1 MKNNNKWLLGVACVS
16 AVAFYTCKPAQKY
29 ATQYPVERDAAGRIK
44 VDMHPDPT
52 PKSPEE
58 EMKHIYLPK
67 GYHLQLVASEPMVSQ
82 PVAIAWDGSGRMY
95 VAELNTYMLD
105 ADGTGENEPKCRIK
119 LLEDTN
125 GDGVMDKMTIYADNL
140 VMPRTL
146 QPLDNGRLLVNL
158 TWSNDVYCFQDTD
171 GDGVSD
177 KQTTVY
183 TSPTRTNNNNLEH
196 QKSGLIWNLDN
207 RMYVTYD
214 PVRFTLKGDK
224 VIGEE
229 IAEQVPPQWGLT
241 HDDYGR
247 LFFSNAGAEIPARDF
262 QQNIHYG
269 QLDSK
274 NQFEGDF
281 QEVWPIVTTPDVQGG
296 TIRLRLT
303 DSTLNHF
310 TACAGQSIYRGNML
324 PADTYGDLFIP
335 EPVGRVIRRAK
346 VTNKNGEVTL
356 RNAYDKQEFI
366 GSTDLNFRPVNTA
379 TGPDGSMYIVDMYHG
394 IIQESNWTRKT
405 SYLRGK
411 IEDKGL
417 QKNIGRGRIFRLV
430 HDDYKPDFKQKFN
443 LYKETSAQ
451 LVQHLTNISNGWWR
465 DEAQKLLV
473 IRNDKSV
480 VPALQKMAT
489 DPGANHLSRIH
500 ALWTLNGMESL
511 DNATWTKA
519 MKDNDAR
526 VRKTV
531 AWIGEDMM
539 KADQKT
545 IDQMAT
551 MMADADADVR
561 FQVMLS
567 MRFINNPKAKQ
578 IVADLIKNNPNDP
591 MLALSQNQFDL
602 RIKQKAEQ
610 AARTAALNAQSAKLV
625 GQGQVIY
632 KQLCFTCHGVD
643 GKGVVIG
650 AGSSTAP
657 ALAGN
662 PDVNAFGSEKLIR
675 VLLHGLTGP
684 IRGTTYPDAMPAL
697 GGNDDNYIASVISY
711 IRSDFGNKGAV
722 VMPEDV
728 ATVRKA
734 TAARTASYTMA
745 ELDTIRP
752 VLRGRGFGGPGGPG
766 GPPR

>member
-1 MKNNNKWLLGVACVS
+1 MKNNNKWLLGIACVS
-16 AVAFYTCKPAQKY
+16 AVAFYTCKSSQKY

-44 VDMHPDPT
+44 VNMHPDPT

-58 EMKHIYLPK
+58 EMKHIYLPA

-82 PVAIAWDGSGRMY
+82 PVAIAWDGAGRMY
-95 VAELNTYMLD
+95 VAEMNTYMTD
-105 ADGTGENEPKCRIK
+105 ADGNGQRDEKCKIK

-125 GDGVMDKMTIYADNL
+125 GDGVMDKMTVYVENIVL
-140 VMPRTL
+140 PRTL

-158 TWSNDVYCFQDTD
+158 TWTNDVFCFQDTN

-177 KQTTVY
+177 KKTVVY
-183 TSPTRTNNNNLEH
+183 TSPTVGNNNNLEH

-214 PVRFTLKGDK
+214 PVRFTLQGEK

-229 IAEQVPPQWGLT
+229 IQEGVPPQWGLT

-247 LFFSNAGAEIPARDF
+247 LFFSNAGSETPARDF

-269 QLDSK
+269 QLDTK
-274 NQFEGDF
+274 DQFDAEF

-296 TIRLRLT
+296 PIRLRST

-310 TACAGQSIYRGNML
+310 TAVAGQSIYRGNML
-324 PADTYGDLFIP
+324 PKDLYGDLLIP
-335 EPVGRVIRRAK
+335 EPVGRIIRRAK
-346 VTNKNGEVTL
+346 VTNTNGKMTL

-366 GSTDLNFRPVNTA
+366 ASTDINFRPVNTA
-379 TGPDGSMYIVDMYHG
+379 TGPDGNLYIVDMYHG
-394 IIQESNWTRKT
+394 IIQESNWTRKG
-405 SYLRGK
+405 SFLRGK

-430 HDDYKPDFKQKFN
+430 HDDYKPNFKQKFN
-443 LYKETSAQ
+443 LYTETSAQ
-451 LVQHLTNISNGWWR
+451 LVQHLTKISNGWWR

-480 VPALQKMAT
+480 VPTLQKMAL
-489 DPGANHLSRIH
+489 DPGANHLTRIH
-500 ALWTLNGMESL
+500 ALWTLNGMGSL
-511 DNATWTKA
+511 DNATWTAA

-539 KADQKT
+539 KTDPKA
-545 IDQMAT
+545 IDQLAS
-551 MMADADADVR
+551 MMNDPDADVR
-561 FQVMLS
+561 FQLMLS
-567 MRFINNPKAKQ
+567 MRFVESDKSKKI
-578 IVADLIKNNPNDP
+578 IADLIKNNPNDP
-591 MLALSQNQFDL
+591 MLALSQNSRETKL
-602 RIKQKAEQ
+602 KAKAEQ
-610 AARTAALNAQSAKLV
+610 AARQAALSAQSAKLV

-632 KQLCFTCHGVD
+632 KQLCFTCHGTD
-643 GKGVVIG
+643 GKGVIIG
-650 AGSSTAP
+650 GTTSTAP

-662 PDVNAFGSEKLIR
+662 PDVNAMGPEKLIR
-675 VLLHGLTGP
+675 TLLHGLTGP

-697 GGNDDNYIASVISY
+697 GGNDDEYIASVLSY
-711 IRSDFGNKGAV
+711 IRSDFGNRGAV
-722 VMPEDV
+722 VLPEDV

-734 TAARTASYTMA
+734 TAARTAVYTMA

-752 VLRGRGFGGPGGPG
+752 ILRGRFGPGGPG

>member
-1 MKNNNKWLLGVACVS
+1 MKNNSKWLLGVACVS
-16 AVAFYTCKPAQKY
+16 AVAFYTCKSSQKY
-29 ATQYPVERDAAGRIK
+29 VTPYEVQRDAAGRIL

-82 PVAIAWDGSGRMY
+82 PVAIAWDGNGRMY

-105 ADGTGENEPKCRIK
+105 ADGTGENEPKCKIK

-125 GDGVMDKMTIYADNL
+125 GDGVMDKMTVFADNL

-177 KQTTVY
+177 KKTTVY
-183 TSPTRTNNNNLEH
+183 TSPTVGNNNNLEH

-214 PVRFTLKGDK
+214 PVRFTLKGDQ
-224 VIGEE
+224 VIGET

-247 LFFSNAGAEIPARDF
+247 LFFSNAGAEVPARDF

-269 QLDSK
+269 QLDTK
-274 NQFEGDF
+274 NQFDADF
-281 QEVWPIVTTPDVQGG
+281 QAVWPIVTTPDVQGG
-296 TIRLRLT
+296 PIRLRA

-335 EPVGRVIRRAK
+335 EPVGRIIRRAK
-346 VTNKNGEVTL
+346 VTNVNGEITL

-366 GSTDLNFRPVNTA
+366 GSTDINFRPVNTA

-394 IIQESNWTRKT
+394 IIQESNWTRKGT
-405 SYLRGK
+405 FLRNR
-411 IEDKGL
+411 IENKDL

-430 HDDYKPDFKQKFN
+430 HDDYKPDFKKKPN
-443 LYKETSAQ
+443 LYNETSEQ
-451 LVQHLTNISNGWWR
+451 LVQHFTTNLNNGWWR

-480 VPALQKMAT
+480 VPLLKKLAL
-489 DPGANHLSRIH
+489 DPGANHLTRIH
-500 ALWTLNGMESL
+500 ALWTLNGMGSL
-511 DNATWTKA
+511 DNDTFVAA

-539 KADQKT
+539 KVEPKA
-545 IDQMAT
+545 IDEMAT

-561 FQVMLS
+561 FQLMLS
-567 MRFINNPKAKQ
+567 MRFVNSDKSKK
-578 IVADLIKNNPNDP
+578 IVTDLISKYPNDP
-591 MLALSQNQFDL
+591 MLALSQNTFET

-610 AARTAALNAQSAKLV
+610 AARQALLSAQNAKLV
-625 GQGQVIY
+625 AAGQVIY

-650 AGSSTAP
+650 GGTSTAP

-675 VLLHGLTGP
+675 ILLNGLSGP

-697 GGNDDNYIASVISY
+697 GGNNDEYIASVLSY
-711 IRSDFGNKGAV
+711 IRSDFGNKGSV
-722 VMPEDV
+722 VLAEDV

-734 TAARTASYTMA
+734 VGSRSAGYTMP
-745 ELDTIRP
+745 ELDTIKP
-752 VLRGRGFGGPGGPG
+752 VLRPRGFGGP
-766 GPPR
+766 RN

>member
-1 MKNNNKWLLGVACVS
+1 MKSNKKWLLGIACLS
-16 AVAFYTCKPAQKY
+16 AFAFYTCKTVQKY
-29 ATQYPVERDAAGRIK
+29 ATQYPVQRDASGRIL
-44 VDMHPDPT
+44 VNMHPDPT

-82 PVAIAWDGSGRMY
+82 PVAIAWDGNGRMY
-95 VAELNTYMLD
+95 VAEMNTYMTD
-105 ADGTGENEPKCRIK
+105 ADGTGQRDAKCKIK

-125 GDGVMDKMTIYADNL
+125 GDGVMDKMTVYVDNI

-158 TWSNDVYCFQDTD
+158 TWSNDVFCFQDTN

-183 TSPTRTNNNNLEH
+183 TSPTVGNNNNLEH

-229 IAEQVPPQWGLT
+229 IVEGVPPQWGLT

-247 LFFSNAGAEIPARDF
+247 LFFSNAGSETPARDF

-269 QLDSK
+269 QLNPRD
-274 NQFEGDF
+274 QFDAEF

-296 TIRLRLT
+296 LIRLRLT

-324 PADTYGDLFIP
+324 PGDTYGDLFIP
-335 EPVGRVIRRAK
+335 EPVGRIIRRAK
-346 VTNKNGEVTL
+346 VTNTNGKVTL

-366 GSTDLNFRPVNTA
+366 ASTDLNFRPVNTA

-394 IIQESNWTRKT
+394 IIQESNWTRVG
-405 SYLRGK
+405 SFLRGK
-411 IEDKGL
+411 IENKGL

-430 HDDYKPDFKQKFN
+430 HDDYKPDFKKKPN
-443 LYKETSAQ
+443 LYNETSAQ
-451 LVQHLTNISNGWWR
+451 LVQHFTNVSNGWWR

-480 VPALQKMAT
+480 VPALKKFAL
-489 DPGANHLSRIH
+489 DPTAHHLTRIH

-511 DNATWTKA
+511 DNATFVQA
-519 MKDNDAR
+519 MKDTDPR

-539 KADQKT
+539 KTDPKA
-545 IDQMAT
+545 IDQLAT
-551 MMADADADVR
+551 MMNDADADVR
-561 FQVMLS
+561 FQLMLS
-567 MRFINNPKAKQ
+567 MRFVNSDKSKQ
-578 IVADLIKNNPNDP
+578 IIADLIKNNPNDP
-591 MLALSQNQFDL
+591 MLAISQTSREATL
-602 RIKQKAEQ
+602 KAKADQ
-610 AARTAALNAQSAKLV
+610 AARQAALTAQNAKLV

-632 KQLCFTCHGVD
+632 KQLCFTCHGND
-643 GKGVVIG
+643 GKGVIIG
-650 AGSSTAP
+650 GTTSTAP

-662 PDVNAFGSEKLIR
+662 PDVNAIGSEKLIR
-675 VLLHGLTGP
+675 TLLHGLSGP
-684 IRGTTYPDAMPAL
+684 IRGVTYPDAMPSL
-697 GGNDDNYIASVISY
+697 NGNDDEYIASVLSY
-711 IRSDFGNKGAV
+711 IRSDFGNKGSV
-722 VMPEDV
+722 VLPEDV

-734 TAARTASYTMA
+734 TLARKTSYTMA
-745 ELDTIRP
+745 ELDTIKP
-752 VLRGRGFGGPGGPG
+752 VLRGGGPGGFRRP
-766 GPPR
+766 